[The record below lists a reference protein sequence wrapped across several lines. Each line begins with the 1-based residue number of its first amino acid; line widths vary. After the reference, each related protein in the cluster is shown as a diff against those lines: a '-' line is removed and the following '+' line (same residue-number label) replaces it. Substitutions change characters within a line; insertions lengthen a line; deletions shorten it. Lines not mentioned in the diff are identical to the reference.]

1 LRFGYSLAQSK
12 KTAVSVCS
20 LLYCDILYNL
30 FKIIIHDISKTHKLL
45 KEALVLS
52 IQEKSELIDQLIKS
66 LDKPDNEIDELWKK
80 EAENRIDAYD
90 EGELSSVSVQEV
102 FTKYKIDPR

>member
-1 LRFGYSLAQSK
+1 MTK
-12 KTAVSVCS
+12 K
-20 LLYCDILYNL
+20 
-30 FKIIIHDISKTHKLL
+30 HKLL

-90 EGELSSVSVQEV
+90 EGKFSSVSIHEAVS
-102 FTKYKIDPR
+102 KYKK